1 MDPLLIFLD
10 VPGVLTG
17 RQPAAAW
24 RTEVYTPVSR
34 QTGPPERE
42 TKEVLV
48 SPDAVEQLDSL
59 IGECNATTLWVSDWA
74 RDGRLTVFLE
84 ELPDV
89 GLPVGAWLIPPA
101 RTEQR
106 PLPASWKAE
115 AIARFLRTTA
125 STTRWVWMDAEG
137 GRWSKYLRGV
147 VALPGI
153 VITPSPVTGITRSE
167 IEAIR
172 VFSRTRDFG
181 L

>member
-17 RQPAAAW
+17 RQPATAW
-24 RTEVYTPVSR
+24 RTEVYAPISR
-34 QTGPPERE
+34 RSDPPEQE
-42 TKEVLV
+42 THEVLV
-48 SPDAVEQLDSL
+48 SPQAIEQLDSL

-74 RDGRLTVFLE
+74 RDGRLSTFLE

-89 GLPVGAWLIPPA
+89 GLPVGAWLIPP
-101 RTEQR
+101 TPKDGQE
-106 PLPASWKAE
+106 LPASWKAE
-115 AIARFLRTTA
+115 AIARFLRTA
-125 STTRWVWMDAEG
+125 AATTRWVWMDADG
-137 GRWSKYLRGV
+137 GRWSAYLRGTV
-147 VALPGI
+147 SLPGM

-172 VFSRTRDFG
+172 VFSRTQDFG